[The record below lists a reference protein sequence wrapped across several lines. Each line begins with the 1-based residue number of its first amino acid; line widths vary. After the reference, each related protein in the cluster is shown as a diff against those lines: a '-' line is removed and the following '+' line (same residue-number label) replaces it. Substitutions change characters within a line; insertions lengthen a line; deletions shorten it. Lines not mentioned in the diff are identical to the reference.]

1 MAAETAGRPR
11 LIEGGGQGGLGTPIL
26 GLRVS
31 SDNGRGGVVE
41 KVCCQTALSLGPQ
54 THLVIQSHIA

>member
-11 LIEGGGQGGLGTPIL
+11 LIGGGGQGGLGTPI
-26 GLRVS
+26 
-31 SDNGRGGVVE
+31 
-41 KVCCQTALSLGPQ
+41 LSLGPQ